1 MRRNRQC
8 ILVLSETSTSF
19 TTTCIIDHER
29 HDTLR
34 DAVIRTD
41 PAPGFV
47 CLAQDKLLQQHRITV
62 EIGHIKNV
70 NKNPV
75 AKKGVQEVEDELI
88 RLDPLGG
95 PVTALNLSIATAN
108 LNARIR
114 SRGLSAR
121 EMWYHRD
128 QCTNQQIPIPDQQLI
143 QSQYQLRKSNHIHSE
158 CSKAP
163 HNQSSTSPQVD
174 VGDLVY
180 LRSDHDK
187 SRARNRYLVTSV
199 DGIWCNIRKFIGSQL
214 RNASYRVKKSEC
226 FVVPTQLQNTPH
238 PQRGRID
245 DYVSDDE
252 IPVEKRPHPPV
263 PPRIPTELS
272 TPASSSEN
280 TESAVQ
286 PSDIVTVT
294 QESQPQCPDIQ
305 AGTTTPPKATDA
317 GPTTLSNG
325 PALNGLRRSER
336 HRQPPSH
343 LKDFVMDY

>member
-114 SRGLSAR
+114 SRGLSAH
-121 EMWYHRD
+121 EMWYHQD
-128 QCTNQQIPIPDQQLI
+128 QCTNQQIPIHDQQLI
-143 QSQYQLRKSNHIHSE
+143 QSQYLLRKSNHIHSE

-187 SRARNRYLVTSV
+187 SGARNCYLVTSV
-199 DGIWCNIRKFIGSQL
+199 EVYWVTAKERFLPRQ
-214 RNASYRVKKSEC
+214 
-226 FVVPTQLQNTPH
+226 
-238 PQRGRID
+238 
-245 DYVSDDE
+245 E
-252 IPVEKRPHPPV
+252 I
-263 PPRIPTELS
+263 
-272 TPASSSEN
+272 
-280 TESAVQ
+280 
-286 PSDIVTVT
+286 
-294 QESQPQCPDIQ
+294 
-305 AGTTTPPKATDA
+305 
-317 GPTTLSNG
+317 
-325 PALNGLRRSER
+325 
-336 HRQPPSH
+336 
-343 LKDFVMDY
+343 